1 MLIAVCI
8 LTPFAV
14 SWRSSVHSIESY
26 GNATAIPNVS
36 SSEENNIDQV
46 KNVFFLILMDRKQ
59 RMSEFDEP
67 GSPFMVRQE

>member
-26 GNATAIPNVS
+26 VNTTAVPNV

-46 KNVFFLILMDRKQ
+46 KNVFLILMDRKQ
-59 RMSEFDEP
+59 RKSKFDEP
-67 GSPFMVRQE
+67 